1 MSLALEV
8 EKGAMRQGGS
18 KAGKVRKQI
27 SVEPFKGASPANA
40 LTLAPL
46 LSDFEESRTL
56 REEICVVLSP
66 ILVVIYY
73 RSIRK

>member
-1 MSLALEV
+1 MEAEGQR
-8 EKGAMRQGGS
+8 EAGRCYGAGFGGRERSHEARNTGGS

-46 LSDFEESRTL
+46 LSDF
-56 REEICVVLSP
+56 
-66 ILVVIYY
+66 
-73 RSIRK
+73 